1 MGTLFLVATPI
12 GNLED
17 ISQRAIQTLQ
27 QVNLIACE
35 DTRHSRKLL
44 SHYHITTQV
53 TSYFEHNKYS
63 KIPAI
68 LEALARGDVAL
79 ISDAGTPGLNDPGYE
94 LINQALDKG
103 YPVSPIP
110 GACAPIAALVASGLP
125 SDAFLFVGYLPRK
138 KSERQQRLLQ
148 LVDLP
153 YTLILLE
160 VPHRLVACLKD
171 MLDIFGNR
179 RIAIAREMTKI
190 HEEIFRDSLQSAID
204 YYSANE
210 PRGEFTLVLEGAIFP
225 KTRWTE
231 NELIDWIK
239 EQLADG
245 NSASR
250 IAASAALIS
259 GWQRRE
265 VYSLIH
271 KYQNN
276 KITETTRDTG

>member
-44 SHYHITTQV
+44 SHYHITTPV

-68 LEALARGDVAL
+68 LKALAQGDVAL

-148 LVDLP
+148 FVDLP

-171 MLDIFGNR
+171 MLDIFGDR

-210 PRGEFTLVLEGAIFP
+210 PRGEFTLVLEGANSP

-239 EQLADG
+239 EQLANG

-265 VYSLIH
+265 VYSLVNQ
-271 KYQNN
+271 YQNN